1 MGDSKTEL
9 PYYRA
14 RYYDPQAGR
23 FLSEDR
29 LGFGGNGT
37 NFYAYAGNDP
47 IDNVDPSG
55 CGFGACVKALA
66 ELERALAELARRQAE
81 NAAAGKC
88 DPGHDKAIEQAKNR
102 VRNAVAK
109 AAKCISA
116 EDMKKI
122 LDGLKQF
129 GEDLNDLGIKIWNW
143 LNNDPRQNWPSIYG
157 PKPVPVPI
165 PIPIP
170 VPVPVVP

>member
-1 MGDSKTEL
+1 
-9 PYYRA
+9 
-14 RYYDPQAGR
+14 
-23 FLSEDR
+23 
-29 LGFGGNGT
+29 
-37 NFYAYAGNDP
+37 
-47 IDNVDPSG
+47 
-55 CGFGACVKALA
+55 
-66 ELERALAELARRQAE
+66 
-81 NAAAGKC
+81 
-88 DPGHDKAIEQAKNR
+88 
-102 VRNAVAK
+102 
-109 AAKCISA
+109 
-116 EDMKKI
+116 MKKI